1 MLGQIVYA
9 HLDWLNKDEHLYYV
23 TLQTQESTL
32 NSECVL
38 KTVGTQ
44 VLCPV
49 SDSKI
54 CNMLRETS
62 ASDVN
67 SFAVESFIGNNE
79 QSIDSLNKKDPLKV
93 DFPIKT
99 VEMERVCLHN
109 FCDVCIKPIR
119 FLDMY

>member
-1 MLGQIVYA
+1 MFSDVFTQSRQARKFQLSIFKQALLGQIVYA
-9 HLDWLNKDEHLYYV
+9 HLDWLKKDEHLYYV

-32 NSECVL
+32 NSKCVL

-44 VLCPV
+44 VLCAV

-79 QSIDSLNKKDPLKV
+79 QSIDSK
-93 DFPIKT
+93 
-99 VEMERVCLHN
+99 
-109 FCDVCIKPIR
+109 
-119 FLDMY
+119 